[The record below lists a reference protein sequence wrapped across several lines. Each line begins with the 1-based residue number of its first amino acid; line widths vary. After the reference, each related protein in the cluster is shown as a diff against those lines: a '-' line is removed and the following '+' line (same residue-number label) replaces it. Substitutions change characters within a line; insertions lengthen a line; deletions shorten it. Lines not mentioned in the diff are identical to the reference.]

1 LPFLP
6 KAAQDDGCFFQVHPL
21 ALMDGDGVT
30 IPEWKLQTAFETQP
44 RDADTEELGEDH
56 HLTAIIKPYL
66 QFLL

>member
-1 LPFLP
+1 
-6 KAAQDDGCFFQVHPL
+6 
-21 ALMDGDGVT
+21 MDGDGVT